1 MQIIN
6 NKAILLEPSNPQQ
19 IANLIP
25 KSKLVGERVVV
36 HWGLEETMVLRNL
49 GYEVPSPIEQRYQFP
64 TTFKP
69 YEHQVKTAAFLSLN
83 KRAYLLSEQGTGK
96 TASSIWASDYLMK
109 QGRIKRV
116 LVVCPLSIMESAWK
130 DDLFKFAMH
139 RSAEV
144 CHGPKAKRLKVLDLN
159 TEYVIINYDGIQIL
173 RDELAAGG
181 FDLIIVDEANHY
193 KNPQTDRWKVLNSLL
208 TPDTWMWMMT
218 GTPAAQNPID
228 AYGLAK
234 MMNPSSVPRYFG
246 RFRDMVMTKIT
257 QFKWVPKHN
266 AREVVHEVLQPAIRF
281 TKAECLDLP
290 EIVVT
295 HRDVEMTRQQEK
307 YYKTL
312 KNKMVMKAAGE
323 EVTARNAAIQLAKL
337 MQISLGAVYT
347 DNQEILHFDVSPRYK
362 ALKEVMQEANKKVIV
377 FVPYKNVIDLV
388 VEKLRKDKVNC
399 EIISGD
405 VSASK
410 RSEIFRAFQTQD
422 DPEVLVIQPQSAA
435 HGVTLTAADTIV
447 WWGPTPSLETYLQA
461 NARIHRPGQDSK
473 CTIVQLRGSYVERKF
488 YGMLDTRIDFH
499 TQLLNLYKEIL
510 E

>member
-1 MQIIN
+1 
-6 NKAILLEPSNPQQ
+6 
-19 IANLIP
+19 
-25 KSKLVGERVVV
+25 
-36 HWGLEETMVLRNL
+36 
-49 GYEVPSPIEQRYQFP
+49 
-64 TTFKP
+64 
-69 YEHQVKTAAFLSLN
+69 
-83 KRAYLLSEQGTGK
+83 
-96 TASSIWASDYLMK
+96 
-109 QGRIKRV
+109 
-116 LVVCPLSIMESAWK
+116 
-130 DDLFKFAMH
+130 
-139 RSAEV
+139 
-144 CHGPKAKRLKVLDLN
+144 
-159 TEYVIINYDGIQIL
+159 
-173 RDELAAGG
+173 
-181 FDLIIVDEANHY
+181 
-193 KNPQTDRWKVLNSLL
+193 
-208 TPDTWMWMMT
+208 
-218 GTPAAQNPID
+218 
-228 AYGLAK
+228 
-234 MMNPSSVPRYFG
+234 
-246 RFRDMVMTKIT
+246 MVMTKIT